1 MQCMKCGREI
11 PAGQVFCEGCLADMK
26 KYPVKPGT
34 VVQIPRRME
43 EPALR
48 KAAPRRPTPEP
59 EEQVKRLKKRLW
71 IVTVTAVL
79 LLALSGTGLYLAVD
93 HILENDGKPLPGQ
106 NYSSEESTPP
116 IEDR

>member
-11 PAGQVFCEGCLADMK
+11 LAGQVFCEGCLSDMK

-34 VVQIPRRME
+34 VVQLPRRKE
-43 EPALR
+43 EPAPQ
-48 KAAPRRPTPEP
+48 KAPSRRPALKP

-79 LLALSGTGLYLAVD
+79 LLALSGTGLYLAVE

-106 NYSSEESTPP
+106 NYSSEESAPP
-116 IEDR
+116 IGAR